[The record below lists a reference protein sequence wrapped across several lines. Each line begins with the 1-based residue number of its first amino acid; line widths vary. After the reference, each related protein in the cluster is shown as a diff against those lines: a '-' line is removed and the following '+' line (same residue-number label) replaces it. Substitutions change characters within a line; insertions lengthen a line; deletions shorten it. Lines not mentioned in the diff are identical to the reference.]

1 LLAQDPQ
8 AISLKRK
15 RKKAA
20 YDNEYL
26 RRLLQNA

>member
-1 LLAQDPQ
+1 M
-8 AISLKRK
+8 SLKRK
-15 RKKAA
+15 RKQAA